1 MPRPIHHHRAQAPST
16 RIKFSVHTG
25 VKKLPLNLLDVIRA
39 LEDSAFMAESLG
51 ALVPAYLKLKKHE
64 WNEYARHLTD
74 WERETT
80 LDC

>member
-1 MPRPIHHHRAQAPST
+1 
-16 RIKFSVHTG
+16 
-25 VKKLPLNLLDVIRA
+25 
-39 LEDSAFMAESLG
+39 MAESLG
-51 ALVPAYLKLKKHE
+51 ALVPAYLKLKMHE